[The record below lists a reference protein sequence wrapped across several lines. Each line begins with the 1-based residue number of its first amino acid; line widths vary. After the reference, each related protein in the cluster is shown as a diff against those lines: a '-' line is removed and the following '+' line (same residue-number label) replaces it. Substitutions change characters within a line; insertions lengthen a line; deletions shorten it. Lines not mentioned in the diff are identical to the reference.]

1 MPNTRLSTDSNTVHS
16 SVSCQPITSQ
26 PISDPCCNSLHKM
39 TLSDCSD
46 NSSMSTSSSCC
57 DHDSCSMKIGKVS
70 YSGLLPMPYSIAKM
84 RSERPEHSRHRYY
97 SHQYE
102 PLLRPPLN

>member
-1 MPNTRLSTDSNTVHS
+1 
-16 SVSCQPITSQ
+16 
-26 PISDPCCNSLHKM
+26 
-39 TLSDCSD
+39 
-46 NSSMSTSSSCC
+46 
-57 DHDSCSMKIGKVS
+57 MKIGKVS